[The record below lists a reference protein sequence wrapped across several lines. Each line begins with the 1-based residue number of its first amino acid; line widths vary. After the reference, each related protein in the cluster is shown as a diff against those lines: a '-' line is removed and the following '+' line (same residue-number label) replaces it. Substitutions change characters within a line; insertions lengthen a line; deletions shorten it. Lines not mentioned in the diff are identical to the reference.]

1 MAKKLLSTAK
11 GWIGATDPHF
21 DTYIPSLSDPA
32 NIEDALKIFMYGNAD
47 DGGYDTVDNTSL
59 YKNLLSIKQI
69 AESADDLISEHNS
82 ASVGVHGLS
91 ASSSVVGTSSTQT
104 LSNKTFEAPVVSGG
118 ISISGNTSISGNALV
133 SGSVSVSG
141 NVIGHIDILDKSS
154 NYTLV
159 ISDDGKLIQMSSASV
174 NTITVPLNSSVG
186 FPVGTQIIIVQSGT
200 GQTVLATADPSVT
213 INATPG
219 LKLRARYSAATL
231 IKTATN
237 TWLAIGDLTS

>member
-1 MAKKLLSTAK
+1 VAKKLLSTAK

-21 DTYIPSLSDPA
+21 DTYIPSLADPA

-47 DGGYDTVDNTSL
+47 AGGYDTVDNTSL
-59 YKNLLSIKQI
+59 YSNLLSIKQI

-91 ASSSVVGTSSTQT
+91 ASSSVVGTSSIQT
-104 LSNKTFEAPVVSGG
+104 LSNKTLQAPVISGG
-118 ISISGNTSISGNALV
+118 VSISGNTLI

-141 NVIGHIDILDKSS
+141 NIIGHIDILDKTSA
-154 NYTLV
+154 YTLALV
-159 ISDDGKLIQMSSASV
+159 DDGKLIQMNSASANV
-174 NTITVPLNSSVG
+174 LSVPLNSSVQ
-186 FPVGTQIIIVQSGT
+186 FPIGTQIILVQTGT
-200 GQTVLATADPSVT
+200 GQTSIAGEDPSVV

-231 IKTATN
+231 IKTDTN
-237 TWLAIGDLTS
+237 KWLVIGDMTS